1 VGKKTPGLRVDVDD
15 DSTGRAFALVELL
28 VLERVQNALSLL
40 AQAFTKAHKRGVRR
54 STGKHKKRRNREK
67 VEQRCTP
74 RPSVQPIF
82 FIICSAIERPPPL
95 LALVGV
101 GVGAGLSND
110 GGGGM

>member
-54 STGKHKKRRNREK
+54 STGKHKKRRNWSK
-67 VEQRCTP
+67 DAHLVPLSSPSSSSSAP
-74 RPSVQPIF
+74 R
-82 FIICSAIERPPPL
+82 
-95 LALVGV
+95 
-101 GVGAGLSND
+101 
-110 GGGGM
+110 